1 MKINNA
7 IVLGVALVVLS
18 CNDEISPQQQGG
30 IDFPGGGES
39 ITLNNEDIYR
49 IQTDK
54 NVMINSLIRYDSVN
68 KKYVLDISTQDADRI
83 GITSEMYENAQ
94 KRVEKM
100 NEIGKEH
107 L

>member
-1 MKINNA
+1 MKKR
-7 IVLGVALVVLS
+7 GVVE
-18 CNDEISPQQQGG
+18 N
-30 IDFPGGGES
+30 

-54 NVMINSLIRYDSVN
+54 NSMINSLIRYDSVN
-68 KKYVLDISTQDADRI
+68 KKYVLDLSAQDADRI
-83 GITSEMYENAQ
+83 SITSEMYEDAQ
-94 KRVEKM
+94 KRVEQM